1 MLFQPLHHS
10 NTPLLAYSTIPT
22 REEFRNLAKRG
33 NLIPLIVDL
42 VADIETPI
50 LAFAKIDN
58 QGPCFLFESAEKNE
72 ESGRF
77 SFIGFDPL
85 IVFKSAGST
94 ISISENGKT
103 ANFETKSGP
112 LDELQKLL
120 ARFQFVV
127 PQEIPHFVG
136 GAVGYI
142 GYDIVRFFEPT
153 VPVHANDDLDLP
165 EMMFV
170 IAQTLLVFDHR
181 FRKLRLV
188 TNAYIDNETSPD
200 DAYDRAR
207 ENLEISVKKF
217 KQPTVLRPL
226 PAQPA
231 GKLPAAQSNT
241 TREEFESI
249 VAQAKELIAAGD
261 IFQVVLSQR
270 FETEFTGDPLDLY
283 RCLRF
288 GNPSP
293 YMFCLKFGEDFVA
306 IGSSPELHVRVRDGV
321 AEIRPI
327 AGTRPRGEDLADDE
341 RLARELI
348 ADPKERAEH
357 VMLID
362 LGRNDLGRVA
372 QFGSVQVTEQMV
384 IERYSHV
391 MHIVS
396 HVIARLRDEK
406 NAFDVIRATFPA
418 GTVSGAPKIRAMQ
431 IIADLENSRRGFYA
445 GIVGYFGFDGSHD
458 SCIAIRSIVLKNG
471 KAFLQTGAGIVA
483 DSDPSREFDETVS
496 KAKAMLEAI
505 ARANKIDK

>member
-1 MLFQPLHHS
+1 MFFQPLHHS
-10 NTPLLAYSTIPT
+10 NTPLLPYSTIPT
-22 REEFRNLAKRG
+22 REQFRNLAKRG
-33 NLIPLIVDL
+33 NLVPLIVDL
-42 VADIETPI
+42 VADVETPI
-50 LAFAKIDN
+50 SAFAKIDN
-58 QGPCFLFESAEKNE
+58 QKPCFLFESAEKNE

-85 IVFKSAGST
+85 IVFKSAGSA
-94 ISISENGKT
+94 ICIAENGKT

-112 LDELQKLL
+112 LNELQKLL
-120 ARFQFVV
+120 ARFQFVA
-127 PQEIPHFVG
+127 PQEIPHFIG

-142 GYDIVRFFEPT
+142 GYDVVRFFEPT
-153 VPVHANDDLDLP
+153 VPVHANDDLNLP

-207 ENLEISVKKF
+207 ENLEISVEKF
-217 KQPTVLRPL
+217 KRPAILRPL
-226 PAQPA
+226 PAQPT

-249 VAQAKELIAAGD
+249 VVQAKELIAAGD

-270 FETEFTGDPLDLY
+270 FETEFNGDPLDLY

-293 YMFCLKFGEDFVA
+293 YMFCLKFGEDFIA

-327 AGTRPRGEDLADDE
+327 AGTRPRGEDLANDE

-384 IERYSHV
+384 IER
-391 MHIVS
+391 
-396 HVIARLRDEK
+396 
-406 NAFDVIRATFPA
+406 
-418 GTVSGAPKIRAMQ
+418 
-431 IIADLENSRRGFYA
+431 
-445 GIVGYFGFDGSHD
+445 
-458 SCIAIRSIVLKNG
+458 
-471 KAFLQTGAGIVA
+471 
-483 DSDPSREFDETVS
+483 
-496 KAKAMLEAI
+496 
-505 ARANKIDK
+505 

>member
-1 MLFQPLHHS
+1 MGRS
-10 NTPLLAYSTIPT
+10 
-22 REEFRNLAKRG
+22 G
-33 NLIPLIVDL
+33 
-42 VADIETPI
+42 VA
-50 LAFAKIDN
+50 
-58 QGPCFLFESAEKNE
+58 
-72 ESGRF
+72 
-77 SFIGFDPL
+77 
-85 IVFKSAGST
+85 
-94 ISISENGKT
+94 
-103 ANFETKSGP
+103 
-112 LDELQKLL
+112 LL
-120 ARFQFVV
+120 ARFQFVA
-127 PQEIPHFVG
+127 PQEIPHFIG

-142 GYDIVRFFEPT
+142 GYDVVRFFEPT
-153 VPVHANDDLDLP
+153 VPVHANDDLNLP

-207 ENLEISVKKF
+207 ENLEISVEKF
-217 KQPTVLRPL
+217 KRPAVLRPL
-226 PAQPA
+226 PAQPT

-241 TREEFESI
+241 THEEFESI

-293 YMFCLKFGEDFVA
+293 YMFCLKFGEHFIA

-327 AGTRPRGEDLADDE
+327 AGTRPRGEDFADDE

-372 QFGSVQVTEQMV
+372 KFGSVRVTEQMV

-396 HVIARLRDEK
+396 HVIARLRDDR

-431 IIADLENSRRGFYA
+431 IIADLEKSRRGFYA

-496 KAKAMLEAI
+496 KAKAMLEAVG
-505 ARANKIDK
+505 RANKIDK